1 MSKSDTI
8 LLRCAGNVTQTQWA
22 EVQKL
27 AADAGAGKARAY
39 SNKEESYVYFDL
51 NAPRDVAQAEVA
63 ALEAKA
69 AALAGGMKIS
79 GVALEKVAD
88 IAGRS
93 RGFPSP
99 VHYVVE
105 MEFAPGSE
113 KDITNWY
120 VSEHLPGLASVTGC
134 VRARRY
140 MSAAG
145 RSFACYDLGSNLV
158 PETAEWMKW
167 RDSPLTQKIRANF
180 VNMKRGVFLVL

>member
-8 LLRCAGNVTQTQWA
+8 LLRCAGRLTQAQWA

-27 AADAGAGKARAY
+27 AGDAGAGKACAY
-39 SNKEESYVYFDL
+39 SNADEAYIYFDL
-51 NAPRDVAQAEVA
+51 GAPRNVAQAEVS
-63 ALEAKA
+63 ALESKV
-69 AALAGGMKIS
+69 AALAGGMKVS
-79 GVALEKVAD
+79 GVALAKAAD

-93 RGFPSP
+93 FGFPAP

-120 VSEHLPGLASVTGC
+120 VTEHLPGLASVTGC

-145 RSFACYDLGSNLV
+145 RSFACYDLCSNQV

-167 RDSPLTQKIRANF
+167 RDSPLTQTVRPSF

>member
-8 LLRCAGNVTQTQWA
+8 LLRCTGRLTQTHWA

-27 AADAGAGKARAY
+27 AADLGAGARAY
-39 SNKEESYVYFDL
+39 SNADEAYVYFDL
-51 NAPRDVAQAEVA
+51 TAPRDVAEAEVS
-63 ALEAKA
+63 ALAAKA

-79 GVALEKVAD
+79 GVALAKAAD

-93 RGFPSP
+93 LGFPAP

-120 VSEHLPGLASVTGC
+120 VTEHLPGLASVTGC

-145 RSFACYDLGSNLV
+145 RSFACYDLASNLV

-167 RDSPLTQKIRANF
+167 RETPLTQSIRSNF
-180 VNMKRGVFLVL
+180 TNMKRGVFLVL